1 MTQPNPLPSA
11 SEQSAWSQT
20 RRLTFILL
28 LVWWLATIALVWG
41 APGLQFRF
49 FGWPFGFWAAAQG
62 LPLLYLFI
70 VVIYARRVRRIERD
84 VVHPA

>member
-41 APGLQFRF
+41 APRLQFRF

-84 VVHPA
+84 AVHQA